1 IKSALQYNLA
11 LFQSNVG
18 AQTSRAAQL
27 RQLSNLL
34 PNITANVS
42 YTSEQVNLAA
52 LGFQPGAIPGVPSIV
67 GPFQVFNAQVNLQ
80 QNVFN
85 WNAIERHRAA
95 TEDTQASLQALRNT
109 RELVVLATGNSY
121 LQTIAAQSRVE
132 AADAEVRTAQALYQR
147 AVDQQNA
154 GVSPAIDALR
164 AKVEF
169 QTRQQQL
176 IAAQNALDRARLTLA
191 RTIGLPLDQKF
202 ELTDRV
208 PYQPLPQL
216 DMQQELQR
224 AYERRPDFKQAQ
236 ARVKAA
242 ELNKAAA
249 RAEHYPTL
257 NVNGFYG
264 DIGLNSP
271 LTSHGVYTAAANLNI
286 PIFAGGRT
294 RADIL
299 EEDANLRARR
309 AELDDLRSRIEFEIR
324 NAFLDVQSAAK
335 QVEVAQTSL
344 QLANETL
351 QQAQDRFA
359 AGVADNL
366 EVVQAQ
372 DSVATANESYITA
385 VYQHNISKVILA
397 RSVGV
402 AEQAMEQYLKG
413 K

>member
-1 IKSALQYNLA
+1 LQYNLA